1 MDQNTG
7 MGSFGI
13 PYEYTV
19 KQKTTAFLILKRIVL
34 ILCYVLWAG
43 GNVAI
48 VLMNRELLSA
58 MLLFGS
64 VSLWLLIHFTW
75 RLTYVEYEYSFFGGT
90 LTVCRILGGRSRR
103 VLTEVSIRDLALA
116 APYDDDHVAQI
127 GRFDVKRK
135 IFAVSGM
142 DAQEIY
148 ALIWKEKEGAKM
160 LCIETTERAIKTMK
174 YYNTS
179 AFRS

>member
-48 VLMNRELLSA
+48 VLMN
-58 MLLFGS
+58 
-64 VSLWLLIHFTW
+64 
-75 RLTYVEYEYSFFGGT
+75 
-90 LTVCRILGGRSRR
+90 
-103 VLTEVSIRDLALA
+103 
-116 APYDDDHVAQI
+116 
-127 GRFDVKRK
+127 
-135 IFAVSGM
+135 
-142 DAQEIY
+142 
-148 ALIWKEKEGAKM
+148 
-160 LCIETTERAIKTMK
+160 LCIK
-174 YYNTS
+174 YFGTS
-179 AFRS
+179 TFE